1 MSKKVQ
7 VIIVGGTG
15 YGAAELL
22 RLLTGHPQAEVVSV
36 ISKSQAGNP
45 LGDFHR
51 NLSGF
56 YDLTFAESINLDLLK
71 TETPTVVFF
80 ALPHGVSA
88 SKIAELDTQLVKE
101 NLTDKCYIIDL
112 SGDFRLEDIE
122 LHSLHYPNSKATPE
136 LRSKF
141 IYGLTDLLRE
151 EIKYERY
158 LANPGC
164 YSTASVLAAAPLLAF
179 QPSTMVFD
187 GKSGTSGGGRNP
199 QAVFHHPERNS
210 NLQAYKVME
219 HRHEAEIHSGLGDM
233 QAENLSIQ
241 FVPHLIPMARGI
253 QVTLYT
259 SLTAEVSE
267 EELIKEYEEYYE
279 NSQFVRILSQ
289 PPEIRNVVG
298 SNYCDIYVKKREQ
311 QVVVISAIDN
321 LMKGMAGQAIQNMNV
336 MLGFAEDAGLRI
348 PGLGIV

>member
-22 RLLTGHPQAEVVSV
+22 RLLTGHEQTEVVSV
-36 ISKSQAGNP
+36 ISKSQAGIAI
-45 LGDFHR
+45 GDFHR
-51 NLSGF
+51 NLKGF
-56 YDLTFAESINLDLLK
+56 YNFAFAEAIDLNFFK
-71 TETPTVVFF
+71 AETPTVVFF

-88 SKIAELDTQLVKE
+88 SKIAELDAKLVEQKLTE
-101 NLTDKCYIIDL
+101 NTYIIDL
-112 SGDFRLEDIE
+112 SGDFRLEDLS
-122 LHSLHYPNSKATPE
+122 LHELHYPNSKSTPA
-136 LRSKF
+136 LRGKF
-141 IYGLTDLLRE
+141 IYGMTDLLRE
-151 EIKYERY
+151 EIKHEKY

-164 YSTASVLAAAPLLAF
+164 YSTASILAAGPLL
-179 QPSTMVFD
+179 QYRPSTMVFD

-219 HRHEAEIHSGLGDM
+219 HRHEAEIHSGLGDAK
-233 QAENLSIQ
+233 AENLTIQ

-253 QVTLYT
+253 QITLYT

-279 NSQFVRILSQ
+279 NSQFVRILSK

-298 SNYCDIYVKKREQ
+298 SNYCDIYIKTRGK
-311 QVVVISAIDN
+311 QVVVISVIDN
-321 LMKGMAGQAIQNMNV
+321 LIKGMAGQAIQNMNV
-336 MLGFAEDAGLRI
+336 MLGIAEDTGLKV
-348 PGLGIV
+348 PGIGIV